1 MPTKLLIII
10 TIIFFFGLNKIIDYL
25 TRAVGAGGWGG
36 ALSVEMGFYAD
47 NSWESPSYFFGL
59 NKIFYSGLSEPGDH
73 GLTNFG
79 RLVNQILT
87 RWADYTPS
95 PLDFQTFLRS
105 CYLRY
110 AASLSISLH
119 FTCICTYR
127 VSKKNYWTLLSS
139 AFVILLYSNLVK
151 FIYSEKA
158 K

>member
-1 MPTKLLIII
+1 MADNQKRSCQRLTTTNSLSPS
-10 TIIFFFGLNKIIDYL
+10 IIFAATNID
-25 TRAVGAGGWGG
+25 
-36 ALSVEMGFYAD
+36 S
-47 NSWESPSYFFGL
+47 SSSPSYFFGL

-127 VSKKNYWTLLSS
+127 VSKKNYWKRFSSKFVCKKFFS
-139 AFVILLYSNLVK
+139 AFLILLYSNLVK
-151 FIYSEKA
+151 FIHSEKA
-158 K
+158 KKI